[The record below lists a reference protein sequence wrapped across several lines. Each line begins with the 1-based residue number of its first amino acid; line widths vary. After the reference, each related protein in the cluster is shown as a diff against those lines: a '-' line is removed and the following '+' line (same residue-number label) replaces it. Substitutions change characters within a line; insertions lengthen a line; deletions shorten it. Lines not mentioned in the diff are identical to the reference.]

1 MDSHILWLVMKK
13 KSSSELYIYAA
24 CVRNYGGWDKR
35 TEKAKAAWV
44 MVAKSKPLKHLSTVG
59 MTCIESALSAEHSA
73 VPTLINARLPC

>member
-1 MDSHILWLVMKK
+1 MVGYGKKEVFFRVIHICSLCE
-13 KSSSELYIYAA
+13 EL
-24 CVRNYGGWDKR
+24 RGWDKR